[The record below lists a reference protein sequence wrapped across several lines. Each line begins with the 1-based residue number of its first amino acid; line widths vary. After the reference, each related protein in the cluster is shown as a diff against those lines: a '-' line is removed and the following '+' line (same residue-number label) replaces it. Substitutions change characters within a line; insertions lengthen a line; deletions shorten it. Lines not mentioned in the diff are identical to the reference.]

1 MEEVEEEEP
10 KPLVD
15 YIYLPESQNSKPN
28 LSIIDKI
35 LKKTKNSDK
44 MPINFGSLEPEI
56 TPSLKKQI
64 LSHYSVKNEK
74 NEKTKDTNLE
84 TKDSKSQNSS
94 FQKEENEK
102 EEKNENKNE
111 SFSNKIFPLTHKV
124 TLTHTLEKPITSID
138 VDRTSTLLATSS
150 YDGTIKIWDFNSL
163 RSNPSPNHIVDC
175 GNEGEFPVVSVS
187 WSASG
192 GFLLVCS
199 TDCQA
204 KILSRNGENEI
215 SCVKGDLYLVDIKN
229 TKGHTFPLTDG
240 KFHPIEKNLFIT
252 SSRDSTIRIWD
263 IYSKQIGIDRDIM
276 QSCVLRVKTLKNKKI
291 PVNTCNYNINGNL
304 IAGGVNDGSIQIFS
318 NKSWRPEIYIQHA
331 HEDNSEI
338 SSILFVDD
346 FKFLSRADDSTM
358 KLWDMRNVKETV
370 FTWDNLPFVNSKMGM
385 TLNSF
390 NNIVLTGTS
399 PMKKSDYSYFKFYSL
414 NDFSLLHNMKL
425 SHYSPTSILWNSKL
439 NQIFLSDSNGECSI
453 YFDPEISNNG
463 IINSIFKKTKIK
475 DVNEEN
481 FSYVMPVI
489 TPLQLPL
496 FEEINFSRQTYLDKI
511 NGIGED
517 KLTSEMLN
525 QAPEFR
531 FNRQTSVTQHI
542 MRNINKAIYKE
553 GDVQEMLK
561 KFAGK
566 GEWVDNAYKDTQ
578 PNTVLDKDAVVED
591 EVRFYEETKRKLCPH
606 CGLKFCTCKKSIF
619 QIPISQLRFKK
630 NN

>member
-1 MEEVEEEEP
+1 MEENEEEEP

-15 YIYLPESQNSKPN
+15 YIYLPESDSSKPK
-28 LSIIDKI
+28 LSVIDKI
-35 LKKTKNSDK
+35 LKKSKNPNE
-44 MPINFGSLEPEI
+44 MPLIFGSVESEI
-56 TPSLKKQI
+56 TPSLKSEI
-64 LSHYSVKNEK
+64 LSYYKTEK
-74 NEKTKDTNLE
+74 NIE
-84 TKDSKSQNSS
+84 TPNKKNIKS
-94 FQKEENEK
+94 KEENNTSEK
-102 EEKNENKNE
+102 VK
-111 SFSNKIFPLTHKV
+111 FPLTHKV
-124 TLTHTLEKPITSID
+124 TITHTSEKPITSLDID
-138 VDRTSTLLATSS
+138 VKSTLLATSS
-150 YDGTIKIWDFNSL
+150 SDGTVKIWDFNSL
-163 RSNPSPNHIVDC
+163 RSTPSPNHIIDC

-215 SCVKGDLYLVDIKN
+215 ACVKGDSYLVDIRN

-240 KFHPIEKNLFIT
+240 KFHPVEKNLFIT

-276 QSCVLRVKTLKNKKI
+276 QSSVLRVKTLKNKKI
-291 PVNTCNYNINGNL
+291 PVNTCNYNIKGNL

-318 NKSWRPEIYIQHA
+318 NKNWRPEIYIQNA
-331 HEDNSEI
+331 HENNCEI
-338 SSILFVDD
+338 SCILFIDE
-346 FKFLSRADDSTM
+346 FKFLSRCDDSTM
-358 KLWDMRNVKETV
+358 KLWDMRNVKEAV
-370 FTWDNLPFVNSKMGM
+370 HIWDNLPSLSSKMGI
-385 TLNSF
+385 TLNSL

-399 PMKKSDYSYFKFYSL
+399 PVKRSDYGYFKFFSLEDYSL
-414 NDFSLLHNMKL
+414 LYDMKL
-425 SHYSPTSILWNSKL
+425 NNNSPTSILWDSKL
-439 NQIFLSDSNGECSI
+439 NQIFSCDTKGDCEI

-475 DVNEEN
+475 EKTEEN

-511 NGIGED
+511 NGIEED
-517 KLTSEMLN
+517 KLTSERLN
-525 QAPEFR
+525 IAPEFR

-542 MRNINKAIYKE
+542 MRQINKSIYKE
-553 GDVQEMLK
+553 GDIQEMLK
-561 KFAGK
+561 KFDTK
-566 GEWVDNAYKDTQ
+566 GDWINNAYKDTQ
-578 PNTVLDKDAVVED
+578 PKSILDHDAVVED
-591 EVRFYEETKRKLCPH
+591 EVRFYEQTKRKLCPH

-619 QIPISQLRFKK
+619 QLPISQLKFKK